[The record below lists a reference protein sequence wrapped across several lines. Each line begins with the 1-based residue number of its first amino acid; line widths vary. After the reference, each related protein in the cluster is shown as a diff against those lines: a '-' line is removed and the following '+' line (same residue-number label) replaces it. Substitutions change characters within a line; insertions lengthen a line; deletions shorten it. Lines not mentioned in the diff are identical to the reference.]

1 MLSPRPDVLRMEYR
15 ITVEAEKTEDFL
27 QLLRT
32 WKRLGIIEDYL
43 PMKPDYG
50 SLGDVA
56 FQAERVFAEGG
67 VEADVSQYRD
77 LVD

>member
-1 MLSPRPDVLRMEYR
+1 MEYR
-15 ITVEAEKTEDFL
+15 IKVQAEKTEDFL

-43 PMKPDYG
+43 LMKPDFL
-50 SLGDVA
+50 SSGDA
-56 FQAERVFAEGG
+56 DFHAQFVFAEGG
-67 VEADVSQYRD
+67 TEVDVSQYRD

>member
-1 MLSPRPDVLRMEYR
+1 MEYR
-15 ITVEAEKTEDFL
+15 IKVQAEKAEDFL

-43 PMKPDYG
+43 LMKPDF
-50 SLGDVA
+50 SPSTESDLLA
-56 FQAERVFAEGG
+56 RLAFAEGG
-67 VEADVSQYRD
+67 TEVDVSQYRD

>member
-1 MLSPRPDVLRMEYR
+1 MEYR
-15 ITVEAEKTEDFL
+15 IKVQAEKAEDFL

-43 PMKPDYG
+43 LMKPDF
-50 SLGDVA
+50 SSSTDSDLLARLA
-56 FQAERVFAEGG
+56 FSEGG
-67 VEADVSQYRD
+67 AEIDVSQYRD

>member
-1 MLSPRPDVLRMEYR
+1 MEYR
-15 ITVEAEKTEDFL
+15 IKVQAEKAEDFL

-43 PMKPDYG
+43 LMKPDF
-50 SLGDVA
+50 SSSTDSDLLA
-56 FQAERVFAEGG
+56 RLAFAEGG
-67 VEADVSQYRD
+67 TEVDVSQYRD